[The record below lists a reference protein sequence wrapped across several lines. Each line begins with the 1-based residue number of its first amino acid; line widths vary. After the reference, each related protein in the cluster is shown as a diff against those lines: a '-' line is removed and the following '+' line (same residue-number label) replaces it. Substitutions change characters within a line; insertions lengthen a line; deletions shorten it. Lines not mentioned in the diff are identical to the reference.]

1 MSKNQSLF
9 SSRRSLPGAAL
20 FAFLAWPVMATA
32 QNGPV
37 VNGQFFSPKNC
48 ATEHWPAT
56 KPIHSSN
63 ICRFEGTRTVAYG
76 NQGKFVTRTATGSV
90 SCSNA
95 VFGDPLPGKAKRCH
109 LNVVTLTSPS
119 QPAKPQI
126 GNVSTVVADN
136 AAAKAA
142 ADKTAADKAV
152 QALSAQ
158 QTAMLLWR
166 NDLPAKHPKGS
177 CASCHGADFFDL
189 ARIGSTDA
197 DIVRRALID
206 GATADEAEA
215 LRQAVRNMRQS
226 MKLPA
231 TNPRTFRPFQPGG
244 QILLP
249 QLQEA
254 QWNITAVKRDI
265 AFAENVSTLLPTFY
279 GTRIATLAQAQKAR
293 DEMLDIARGSNS
305 SGASPKSTQLR
316 DLPVGLDY
324 PLWSADK
331 FHGNKEGTLN
341 DWVADLGFVPK
352 PGRKVEWQALE
363 NAYLTRPAN
372 DTFWAMYSS
381 VDGMLE
387 LATPL
392 GACKAQSRSG
402 GSGVGSIHF
411 ELCGRAT
418 GAFKH
423 KFKSAVI
430 GQHMMRMDALGR
442 LNEFANGAL
451 GFSYLDLDPQFRSVP
466 KENWGGRSMLPSD
479 LWEVGDVLGRTTIRA
494 LAEKTLGEGTAA
506 LGLPNFVVDSIDASR
521 TVTKEEQELRL
532 PWMWIG
538 FTFDPSFARIAPSH
552 STRVAEYMVATL
564 LDAKLF
570 NHNAFMTHMRLMA
583 ASYLPEASAIAAKT
597 STGVSRVTNDRLH
610 EVINYSYF
618 FGYGRNLMGAGYDGW
633 AESVKHGGAGPV
645 PQTLKDRSAQL
656 WSTQVSNGMRTGLL
670 LLLDEVQKRP
680 QGLNKAW
687 LTETAKEIQKATPAQ
702 WRKDYREHWAK
713 FQPEH
718 SAADTALLNQVA
730 QAIVQA
736 AGI

>member
-1 MSKNQSLF
+1 M
-9 SSRRSLPGAAL
+9 AA
-20 FAFLAWPVMATA
+20 A
-32 QNGPV
+32 QTGPV
-37 VNGQFFSPKNC
+37 VDGQFFSSKNC

-90 SCSNA
+90 NCSNA

-119 QPAKPQI
+119 QPA
-126 GNVSTVVADN
+126 STPVGGGSTAAAGN

-142 ADKTAADKAV
+142 ADKAAADKAAK
-152 QALSAQ
+152 ALAAQ

-206 GATADEAEA
+206 GATPDEAEA
-215 LRQAVRNMRQS
+215 LRQAVLNMRQS
-226 MKLPA
+226 MKLPT

-254 QWNITAVKRDI
+254 QWNIAAVKRDI

-305 SGASPKSTQLR
+305 AGANPKATQLR

-331 FHGNKEGTLN
+331 FHGAKEGTLN
-341 DWVADLGFVPK
+341 DWVSDLGFVPK

-363 NAYLTRPAN
+363 NAYLARPAN
-372 DTFWAMYSS
+372 DTFWVMYSA

-392 GACKAQSRSG
+392 GNCNAQKRFG
-402 GSGVGSIHF
+402 GSGVASIHF

-418 GAFKH
+418 GGFKH
-423 KFKSAVI
+423 KFKSALI

-442 LNEFANGAL
+442 RNEFVNGPI
-451 GFSYLDLDPQFRSVP
+451 GFAYLDLDPQFRSVP

-479 LWEVGDVLGRTTIRA
+479 LWEIGDALGRTTIGS

-506 LGLPNFVVDSIDASR
+506 LGLPAFVVDSVDVNR
-521 TVTKEEQELRL
+521 TITKEEQELRL

-538 FTFDPSFARIAPSH
+538 FTFDPSFARIAAGNPA
-552 STRVAEYMVATL
+552 RVAEYMVGTL

-583 ASYLPEASAIAAKT
+583 STYLPEASTTGAKT
-597 STGVSRVTNDRLH
+597 STGVSRVANDRLH

-618 FGYGRNLMGAGYDGW
+618 LAYGRNLMGAGYDGW

-687 LTETAKEIQKATPAQ
+687 LTETAREIQKATPAQ

>member
-1 MSKNQSLF
+1 MSKNQSL
-9 SSRRSLPGAAL
+9 SSPKPLLPAAVL
-20 FAFLAWPVMATA
+20 SAFLAWPAMVNA
-32 QNGPV
+32 QTGPV
-37 VNGQFFSPKNC
+37 VNGQSFNAKTC
-48 ATEHWPAT
+48 ASEHWPLN
-56 KPIHSSN
+56 KPITASN
-63 ICRFEGTRTVAYG
+63 ICRFDGTRTVAFG
-76 NQGKFVTRTATGSV
+76 NQDKFVTRTATGSV
-90 SCSNA
+90 DCSSS

-109 LNVVTLTSPS
+109 LNVLTLTSPA
-119 QPAKPQI
+119 QPASAP
-126 GNVSTVVADN
+126 VAN
-136 AAAKAA
+136 APSPVANSAA
-142 ADKTAADKAV
+142 TALTASQK
-152 QALSAQ
+152 
-158 QTAMLLWR
+158 AMLLWR
-166 NDLPAKHPKGS
+166 NDLPVKHPKGS

-189 ARIGSTDA
+189 ARIGSTEA
-197 DIVRRALID
+197 DIVRRALTD

-215 LRQAVRNMRQS
+215 LRQAVLNMRQS
-226 MKLPA
+226 MKLPV

-254 QWNITAVKRDI
+254 QWNIAAVKRDI

-305 SGASPKSTQLR
+305 AGANPKSIQLR

-331 FHGNKEGTLN
+331 FQGAKEGTLN
-341 DWVADLGFVPK
+341 DWVSDLGFIPK
-352 PGRKVEWQALE
+352 PGRKVDWQALE
-363 NAYLTRPAN
+363 NAYLARPAN

-381 VDGMLE
+381 VDDMLE

-392 GACKAQSRSG
+392 GACKAPRKSG
-402 GSGVGSIHF
+402 AAGTGSINL
-411 ELCGRAT
+411 EACDRVI

-423 KFKSAVI
+423 KFKSALI

-442 LNEFANGAL
+442 RNEFVNGAL
-451 GFSYLDLDPQFRSVP
+451 GFAYLDLDPQFRSVP
-466 KENWGGRSMLPSD
+466 KPSWGGRSMLPSNM
-479 LWEVGDVLGRTTIRA
+479 WEVGDVLGRTTVGA
-494 LAEKTLGEGTAA
+494 LEQKTLGEVTAS
-506 LGLPNFVVDSIDASR
+506 LGLPNFVVDSIDANR
-521 TVTKEEQELRL
+521 TTLKEEQELRL

-538 FTFDPSFARIAPSH
+538 FTFDPSFARIAPGNPQ
-552 STRVAEYMVATL
+552 RVAEYMVGTL
-564 LDAKLF
+564 LDGKLF

-583 ASYLPEASAIAAKT
+583 ATYLPEASTVAAKT
-597 STGVSRVTNDRLH
+597 STGVSRVANDRLH

-618 FGYGRNLMGAGYDGW
+618 LAYGRNLMGAGYDGW

-687 LTETAKEIQKATPAQ
+687 LTDTAKEIQKATPAQ

-718 SAADTALLNQVA
+718 SAADNALVNQVA